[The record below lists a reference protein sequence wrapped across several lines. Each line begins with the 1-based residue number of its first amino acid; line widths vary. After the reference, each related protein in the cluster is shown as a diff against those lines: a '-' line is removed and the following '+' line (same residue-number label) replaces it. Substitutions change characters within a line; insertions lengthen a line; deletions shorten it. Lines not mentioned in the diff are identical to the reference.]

1 MPKHLSILNFL
12 ILIIIFNFVV
22 GNGINFYFFYSYSKS
37 RYDNWGD
44 FFSSVFT
51 FEHYT
56 SYWQYVV
63 SSNFNIFLLVIH
75 LLPLLTCLVI
85 YVGLILEGKKIDKQT
100 IVKFYQFLLP
110 NFYQSA
116 DKGRINRVKK
126 FLKKG
131 WNIEE
136 TDTNSKNVLMHAAI
150 GGDPK
155 MVEFLLREGANPN
168 SKDKNG
174 DTALSEAAFWDNL
187 ECAQVLIKNGA
198 DVNSLDND
206 GVSVLMGAASEAT
219 PCFVEYLIQNGANI
233 NHTDYEGDS
242 VLMWAIQDTIP
253 TEKMIRLLIAHGVD
267 KTTRNNNG
275 KTALDSL
282 VEEETYKEDKEYLN
296 MLEMLKI

>member
-1 MPKHLSILNFL
+1 MPNRLSILHFL
-12 ILIIIFNFVV
+12 ILILIFDFVV

-37 RYDNWGD
+37 RYDNWGE

-63 SSNFNIFLLVIH
+63 SSNFNIFLLFI
-75 LLPLLTCLVI
+75 LFLPLLTCLAI
-85 YVGLILEGKKIDKQT
+85 YVWLTLEGKKIDKQT
-100 IVKFYQFLLP
+100 ILKLYQFLLP

-136 TDTNSKNVLMHAAI
+136 PDTNGKTALMHAAI

-155 MVEFLLREGANPN
+155 MVEFLLQEGANPN
-168 SKDKNG
+168 FKDKNG

-187 ECAQVLIKNGA
+187 ECAQALIERGA

-206 GVSVLMGAASEAT
+206 GVNVLMGAASGAT

-233 NHTDYEGDS
+233 NHTDSEGDS
-242 VLMWAIQDTIP
+242 VLIWAIQDTIP
-253 TEKMIRLLIAHGVD
+253 TEKMIRLLIAHGAD

-275 KTALDSL
+275 KTALDIL
-282 VEEETYKEDKEYLN
+282 VEEETCKEDKEYLN
-296 MLEMLKI
+296 MLEILKI